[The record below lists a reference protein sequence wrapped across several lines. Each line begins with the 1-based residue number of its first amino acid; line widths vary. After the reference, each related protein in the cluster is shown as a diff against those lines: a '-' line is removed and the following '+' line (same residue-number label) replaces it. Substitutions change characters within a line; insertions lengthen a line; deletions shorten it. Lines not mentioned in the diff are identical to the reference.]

1 MTRLLDV
8 QNLSVSFGDV
18 RAVKDVSF
26 HIDEGEVLC
35 VVGESGSG
43 KTVSALAV
51 MDLLPEAATI
61 SSGKALFDGQDVLTM
76 EAEARRKLRGAQMSM
91 IFQEPMTSLNPVF
104 KVGDQVAEV
113 LEVHGVTNAKERYKR
128 VIELFSKVQIPE
140 PERRYHAYPNQLSG
154 GQRQRVMIAMA
165 LAMNTRLLI
174 ADEPTTA
181 LDVTVQG
188 EILNLIRSLQKETG
202 MAVLFITHD
211 FGVVRELADRVAVM
225 QNGKLVEEGAVKQVM
240 EKPKH
245 AYTKQLLAAMPKL
258 DTAKKQRKDTAPILQ
273 VKDVVK
279 TFKVKKGGFFSAS
292 KAFNALDGVSLTLHK
307 GETLGIVG
315 ESGCG
320 KSTLARCLMR
330 IYTPDAGDVI
340 LNGQNIAALK
350 GAALKAMRRNIQ
362 MVFQDPFSS
371 LNPRMRVGESVG
383 EGIRAYG
390 LMNAKERRSYV
401 EKLLTDCGLPEG
413 SYDRYP
419 HQFSGGQRQRVCIA
433 RALALKPDIII
444 ADEPVSA
451 LDVSVQK
458 QILALMAKLKAD
470 NGLSYVFISHD
481 LRVVSQ
487 ICDRIAVMHAGK
499 VVEQGTPAELFT
511 NPQHSYTRTLLEAIP
526 GEDKV
531 A

>member
-1 MTRLLDV
+1 MTHLLDV
-8 QNLSVSFGDV
+8 QNLSVAFGSV
-18 RAVKDVSF
+18 QAVKNVSF
-26 HIDEGEVLC
+26 HVDAGEVLC
-35 VVGESGSG
+35 LVGESGSG

-51 MDLLPEAATI
+51 MDLLPPQATI
-61 SSGKALFDGQDVLTM
+61 LSGAALFDGKDVLTM
-76 EAEARRKLRGAQMSM
+76 DAEPRRLLRGAQMSM

-113 LEVHGVTNAKERYKR
+113 LAVHGVGDAKSRYKR

-188 EILNLIRSLQKETG
+188 EILSLIRSLQKESG
-202 MAVLFITHD
+202 MGVLFITHD
-211 FGVVRELADRVAVM
+211 FGVVRALADRVAVM
-225 QNGKLVEEGAVKQVM
+225 QHGQIVEQGTVKQVM

-245 AYTKQLLAAMPKL
+245 AYTKSLLAAMPRL
-258 DTAKKQRKDTAPILQ
+258 ETGAKAVVATPPLLE
-273 VKDVVK
+273 VKNVSKV
-279 TFKVKKGGFFSAS
+279 FQVKKGGFFSTS
-292 KAFNALDGVSLTLHK
+292 KPFKALDGVSVTLHK

-330 IYTPDAGDVI
+330 IYKPDAGEVV
-340 LNGQNIAALK
+340 LNGQNTAPLK
-350 GAALKAMRRNIQ
+350 GAALRAMRRNIQ

-383 EGIRAYG
+383 EGLRAYG
-390 LMNAKERRSYV
+390 LMDAKARRVYV
-401 EKLLTDCGLPEG
+401 EQLLADCGLPAG

-458 QILALMAKLKAD
+458 QILELMDKLKKEH
-470 NGLSYVFISHD
+470 GLSYVFISHD

-487 ICDRIAVMHAGK
+487 VCDRIAVMHAGK
-499 VVEQGTPAELFT
+499 VVEEGTTHALFT
-511 NPQHSYTRTLLEAIP
+511 NPQHPYTRTLLAAIP

>member
-1 MTRLLDV
+1 MTHLLDV
-8 QNLSVSFGDV
+8 RNLTVCFGASK
-18 RAVKDVSF
+18 AVDDVSF
-26 HIDEGEVLC
+26 HVNAGEVLC
-35 VVGESGSG
+35 LVGESGSG

-51 MDLLPEAATI
+51 MDLLPAQADIT
-61 SSGKALFDGQDVLTM
+61 SGQALFNGHDVLTM
-76 EAEARRKLRGAQMSM
+76 EAEARRRLRGAQMSM

-104 KVGDQVAEV
+104 TVGDQVAEV
-113 LEVHGVTNAKERYKR
+113 LAVHGVGDAKSRYKR
-128 VIELFSKVQIPE
+128 VIELFNKVQIPE

-165 LAMNTRLLI
+165 LAMNTRLLV

-188 EILNLIRSLQKETG
+188 EILNLIRTLQKDSG

-225 QNGKLVEEGAVKQVM
+225 QHGKIVEQGPVKTVM
-240 EKPKH
+240 AKPQH
-245 AYTKQLLAAMPKL
+245 AYTKQLLAAMPRL
-258 DTAKKQRKDTAPILQ
+258 DTAPRKGVDTPPLLEVRNVSKVFQ
-273 VKDVVK
+273 
-279 TFKVKKGGFFSAS
+279 VKKGGFFSAS
-292 KAFNALDGVSLTLHK
+292 KPFKALDGVSLALRK

-330 IYTPDAGDVI
+330 IYKPDT
-340 LNGQNIAALK
+340 GQVLIHGQDTAPLK
-350 GAALKAMRRNIQ
+350 GQALKAVRRNIQ

-371 LNPRMRVGESVG
+371 LNPRMKVGESVG
-383 EGIRAYG
+383 EGLHAYG
-390 LMNAKERRSYV
+390 LMDAPARRAYV
-401 EKLLTDCGLPEG
+401 EKLLADCGLPAG

-458 QILALMAKLKAD
+458 QILELMAKLKKEH
-470 NGLSYVFISHD
+470 GLSYVFISHD

-487 ICDRIAVMHAGK
+487 ICDRVAVMHAGK
-499 VVEQGTPAELFT
+499 VVEQGTVNEIFT
-511 NPQHSYTRTLLEAIP
+511 QPQHPYTRTLLAAIP
-526 GEDKV
+526 GEG
-531 A
+531 